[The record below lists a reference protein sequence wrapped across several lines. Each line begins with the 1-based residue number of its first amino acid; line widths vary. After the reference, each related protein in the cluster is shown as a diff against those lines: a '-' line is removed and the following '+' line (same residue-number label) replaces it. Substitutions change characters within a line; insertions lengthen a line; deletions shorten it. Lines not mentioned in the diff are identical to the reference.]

1 MQFQNVWNLA
11 SDDTLLILCGYS
23 RSWNGRPNKGCW
35 GGVVWKATFHFEMQ
49 RSQMGT
55 PKWGAVLL
63 RTCLS
68 GSKVWNY
75 LKIRM
80 RLTVLWTLSSCQRV
94 FLRLRVFVCGLII
107 PKSGCSSAKNAT
119 FFGYIGYI
127 KTSTVFQSSWH
138 GHRVWWCLT
147 HHDATF
153 SNLTDVESRIKQVTK
168 PCALSMPPFAW
179 AVQRMLLAG
188 SRVRTSCWIR
198 WGWAYRFSDW
208 IEMAI
213 AWGDGYHANS
223 FITSRTV
230 DFSLVCYL
238 PLIMDPIFSE
248 VTFS

>member
-1 MQFQNVWNLA
+1 MNLVILSACVSKSACFCVWLKVF
-11 SDDTLLILCGYS
+11 DYT
-23 RSWNGRPNKGCW
+23 
-35 GGVVWKATFHFEMQ
+35 Q
-49 RSQMGT
+49 
-55 PKWGAVLL
+55 KWVL
-63 RTCLS
+63 
-68 GSKVWNY
+68 K
-75 LKIRM
+75 
-80 RLTVLWTLSSCQRV
+80 CQKRH
-94 FLRLRVFVCGLII
+94 
-107 PKSGCSSAKNAT
+107 
-119 FFGYIGYI
+119 FFGYMGYI

-138 GHRVWWCLT
+138 GHRVWRCLT

-153 SNLTDVESRIKQVTK
+153 SILTDVESRIKQVTK

-223 FITSRTV
+223 FITSRKV

-238 PLIMDPIFSE
+238 TLWTPCFWRLPSSNFRWLWEKIQLQCLIMSSWSLIYFPCP
-248 VTFS
+248 